1 MVFIL
6 KKVPGNTLG
15 HFRSSS
21 ENTRFSVWAADFPLK
36 TEGLGI
42 DELLI
47 FKSNVLRKFTSF
59 FSNIITAVYAL
70 KTWEKCMLIWIKK
83 KINRRNTISQAL
95 WNLHTIFH
103 THLIYPGSQIGVVCF
118 FKNHDQGLDTLIIFY
133 SKLTLYGF
141 DENSFFSVSST
152 SLELIQMYS
161 SQSVTMLIK
170 LANSQLSIPIN
181 GSFGYS
187 KPVFDP
193 KANHT

>member
-1 MVFIL
+1 
-6 KKVPGNTLG
+6 
-15 HFRSSS
+15 
-21 ENTRFSVWAADFPLK
+21 
-36 TEGLGI
+36 
-42 DELLI
+42 
-47 FKSNVLRKFTSF
+47 
-59 FSNIITAVYAL
+59 
-70 KTWEKCMLIWIKK
+70 MLIWIWIKK
-83 KINRRNTISQAL
+83 NINRRNTIYQAL
-95 WNLHTIFH
+95 WNLHTLFH

-133 SKLTLYGF
+133 STLTLYGF
-141 DENSFFSVSST
+141 DE
-152 SLELIQMYS
+152 IHS